1 MIDKVMTTYK
11 EMEPRGPVVSNGEG
25 EGRPLA
31 DVIYIYVDRDH
42 PGIKLNVYSK
52 SDTYYDKFMVG
63 TYVEEV
69 SYPDEEPITG
79 VITKE
84 RIYPVGSRDA
94 RTFVVSLEEM
104 KEILMVLKKASDLN
118 ETEVVLDLVSILK
131 KEKYEN
137 DILKDID
144 IKKYSKGMYK
154 EQTGEIK
161 GDFSNDNEFDIY
173 KPEYPSKLNGI
184 NGLDES
190 IYNSDNQFG
199 GDDSNNTFGI

>member
-1 MIDKVMTTYK
+1 VIDKVMTTYK
-11 EMEPRGPVVSNGEG
+11 KMEPSGPVVSNGEG

-52 SDTYYDKFMVG
+52 SNTYYDKFTVG

-84 RIYPVGSRDA
+84 RIYPDGSRDA
-94 RTFVVSLEEM
+94 RTFIVSLEEM

-118 ETEVVLDLVSILK
+118 KTDVVLDLVSILK
-131 KEKYEN
+131 KEKDEN
-137 DILKDID
+137 DILKNID
-144 IKKYSKGMYK
+144 IKKSSKGMYK
-154 EQTGEIK
+154 EPKIIE
-161 GDFSNDNEFDIY
+161 GDLSNNEEFDIY
-173 KPEYPSKLNGI
+173 KPKYPSQLNGI
-184 NGLDES
+184 NGLDGS
-190 IYNSDNQFG
+190 IYNGENKYG
-199 GDDSNNTFGI
+199 GDDSNNTFGF

>member
-1 MIDKVMTTYK
+1 
-11 EMEPRGPVVSNGEG
+11 
-25 EGRPLA
+25 
-31 DVIYIYVDRDH
+31 
-42 PGIKLNVYSK
+42 
-52 SDTYYDKFMVG
+52 MVG
-63 TYVEEV
+63 TYVEKV

-94 RTFVVSLEEM
+94 RTFLVSLEEM

-137 DILKDID
+137 GILKDID
-144 IKKYSKGMYK
+144 IRNFSKGMYK
-154 EQTGEIK
+154 EPKIIK
-161 GDFSNDNEFDIY
+161 GDFPNNEEFDIY
-173 KPEYPSKLNGI
+173 KHKYPSQLNGI
-184 NGLDES
+184 NGLDDS
-190 IYNSDNQFG
+190 IYNGENQYG

>member
-118 ETEVVLDLVSILK
+118 KTEVVLDLVRILK
-131 KEKYEN
+131 KDKYERPMEQN
-137 DILKDID
+137 DGNLSN
-144 IKKYSKGMYK
+144 YESF
-154 EQTGEIK
+154 
-161 GDFSNDNEFDIY
+161 DFPNDIY
-173 KPEYPSKLNGI
+173 KPSVPFQSNNRENLN
-184 NGLDES
+184 ES
-190 IYNSDNQFG
+190 IYNGENKYG
-199 GDDSNNTFGI
+199 GDDSGNTFGI